1 MEEVLKT
8 RERSWLGLV
17 MSRLW
22 QHKLAIAGLAIISL
36 FLISAITA
44 PLIAPHNPYA
54 HDVPNRLAAPCWEYL
69 LGKDEVGRCILSRI
83 IYGARISLLIGVIV
97 ISIGLAVGVPLG
109 VVSAYYGGKVDFLV
123 QRIVDI
129 MLAFPALLLALM
141 LVALLGRGLFNVMI
155 AVGITIIP
163 IYVRLV
169 RGSVLSIKE
178 EQFVEAAR
186 TIGGSDFR
194 IMSRHVLPNCLAPI
208 IVQSTLHI
216 ASAILWAAGLGFLGL
231 GVSPPT
237 PEWGAML
244 GEGRV
249 FLRVAPHVATFP
261 GLAIFITV
269 LGFNLLGDGLR
280 DALDPRLRQ
289 R

>member
-1 MEEVLKT
+1 
-8 RERSWLGLV
+8 LV

-22 QHKLAIAGLAIISL
+22 EHKLAIARLAIISL

-178 EQFVEAAR
+178 EQFAEAAA

-208 IVQSTLHI
+208 IIQSTLHI